1 MNVRA
6 KNIAVLG
13 LGRSGESAARFLRDR
28 GAAVTLLD
36 SGVGEGIERKATELS
51 KAGFNVITGTSAL
64 NASGVFDYAIISP
77 GIDAGELFVRQFS
90 DRGIPVIGELELAFA
105 FNDLPVIAITG
116 TNGKTTTT
124 ELVAAMLNSVGV
136 ETVACGN
143 IGLPFTEVVHTPPG
157 ELDVI
162 TLEVSS
168 FQLETIETFRPKIA
182 LWLNL
187 TPDHL
192 DRYHGMEEYRAAKLR
207 VFENQGST
215 DFAVVN
221 AQDDLP
227 PLAAKK
233 ITFSAFIQ
241 NADFTL
247 RDGVIYHLGK
257 RVAAVSSFHLS
268 GVHNIENL
276 MAALGVA
283 VAMDIPFAE
292 VLPALQAYTPAPHRC
307 ELVATVDGVDYINDS
322 KATNVDA
329 LAKALNSQGSPVVLI
344 AGGKDKGFRY
354 SDLTGLVGTKVKSA
368 ILIGEMADRI
378 REDWQGTV
386 ACEVAASLADAVARA
401 RKAAAPGDVVLF
413 SPGTSSF
420 DMFRDY
426 ADRGNQFRQL
436 ANNLLTKEQAQ

>member
-36 SGVGEGIERKATELS
+36 SGIGELVDKKAAALS
-51 KAGFNVITGTSAL
+51 KTGFTVITGTSAL
-64 NASGVFDYAIISP
+64 NVQGPFDLVVISP
-77 GIDAGELFVRQFS
+77 GIDAGEPFVRQFS
-90 DRGIPVIGELELAFA
+90 DHGVPVIGELELAFE

-124 ELVAAMLNSVGV
+124 ELVAAMLNGAGV

-157 ELDVI
+157 GLEMI

-168 FQLETIETFRPKIA
+168 FQLETITTFHPKIA
-182 LWLNL
+182 VWLNL

-192 DRYHGMEEYRAAKLR
+192 DRYPGMAEYRTAKLR
-207 VFENQGST
+207 VFENQTST

-221 AQDDLP
+221 ARDELP
-227 PLAAKK
+227 RLAAKK

-241 NADFTL
+241 DAHFTC
-247 RDGVIYHLGK
+247 RGGTIYYLGNS
-257 RVAAVSSFHLS
+257 VAAVSSFHLR

-283 VAMDIPFAE
+283 VALGIPFTEA
-292 VLPALQAYTPAPHRC
+292 LPALQAYSPAPHRC

-329 LAKALNSQGSPVVLI
+329 LAKALDSQESPVVLI

-354 SDLTGLVGTKVKSA
+354 ADLTELVRKKVKCA
-368 ILIGEMADRI
+368 ILIGEMAGRI
-378 REDWQGTV
+378 RQDWEGAV
-386 ACEVAASLADAVARA
+386 ACEMSASLADAVARA
-401 RKAAAPGDVVLF
+401 RQAASPGDVVLF

-436 ANNLLTKEQAQ
+436 ANDLLTNEQAQ

>member
-6 KNIAVLG
+6 KKIAVLG

-28 GAAVTLLD
+28 GAVVTLLD
-36 SGVGEGIERKATELS
+36 SGAGEAIERKAAEIA
-51 KAGFNVITGTSAL
+51 KAGFNVIVGPAAL
-64 NASGVFDYAIISP
+64 TAWGAFDHVVISP
-77 GIDAGELFVRQFS
+77 GIDAGEPFVRQFS
-90 DRGIPVIGELELAFA
+90 DRGIPIIGELELAFE
-105 FNDLPVIAITG
+105 FNDLPVVAITG

-136 ETVACGN
+136 DAIACGN
-143 IGLPFTEVVHTPPG
+143 IGLPFTEVVHTPPR

-168 FQLETIETFRPKIA
+168 FQLETIKTFRPKVA
-182 LWLNL
+182 VWLNL

-192 DRYHGMEEYRAAKLR
+192 DRYPGMADYRTAKLR
-207 VFENQGST
+207 VFENQTSE

-221 AQDDLP
+221 ARDELP
-227 PLAAKK
+227 SLAAKK

-241 NADFTL
+241 KADFTL
-247 RDGVIYHLGK
+247 RDGVIYYQGK
-257 RVAAVSSFHLS
+257 RIAAVSSFHLS

-283 VAMDIPFAE
+283 LALEIPFVE
-292 VLPALQAYTPAPHRC
+292 VLPALQAYKPAPHRC

-329 LAKALNSQGSPVVLI
+329 LAKALDSQGTPVVLI
-344 AGGKDKGFRY
+344 AGGKDKGFRFA
-354 SDLTGLVGTKVKSA
+354 DLTELVGTKVKRA
-368 ILIGEMADRI
+368 ILIGEMAGRI
-378 REDWQGTV
+378 REDWQGAV
-386 ACEVAASLADAVARA
+386 ACEVADSLVDAVGRA
-401 RKAAAPGDVVLF
+401 RKAAVPGDVVLF

-426 ADRGNQFRQL
+426 ADRGNQFRKL
-436 ANNLLTKEQAQ
+436 ANNLLT